1 MDPSRLTELESNN
14 ATLQYWQN
22 QFQSE
27 TKAAEGNGSGVSILE
42 KTKPAIK
49 IYGFEDI

>member
-1 MDPSRLTELESNN
+1 MDPSRLTELESIN